1 MLTQPRM
8 DPHVP
13 PGPAL
18 KVSGLVGRG
27 PSQATPIS
35 FPKSLGKSGESVVA
49 MNSPSAVQIGKQT
62 GPYYRQRIG

>member
-8 DPHVP
+8 DPDVP

-18 KVSGLVGRG
+18 KVSRLVGRG

-49 MNSPSAVQIGKQT
+49 MNSP
-62 GPYYRQRIG
+62 